1 MEDRKRYQF
10 TQDEV
15 IGSDGRRRSS
25 GCSRERCLWILFALL
40 LIGAVVGVSVYF
52 TQNYTHNDDVPNA
65 PERQVGTKGTTSVSI
80 VTGSTKQTQTKPST
94 TTSPQSTASY
104 TRTELLQ
111 RIDCI
116 PEAKGNVTIATREL
130 CDKRFCFYE
139 DTGEDGIPVCYF
151 NPDIGYKVVGV
162 TNTAVGFRVDLEQK
176 MDGPFGN
183 DIERVVFEVHMLGNN
198 IIRFQVRYFLHILFF
213 TYWYTCLFIGNFIL
227 TWYNN

>member
-15 IGSDGRRRSS
+15 IGPDGKQRST
-25 GCSRERCLWILFALL
+25 GCTRERCLWILIALL

-52 TQNYTHNDDVPNA
+52 TQNYTHNDDVPDA
-65 PERQVGTKGTTSVSI
+65 PERQAGTKGTTSVSI
-80 VTGSTKQTQTKPST
+80 VTGSGDSGSTKQMETTKPST
-94 TTSPQSTASY
+94 TTSPQSTTSY

-116 PEAKGNVTIATREL
+116 PEAEGNVTIATREL
-130 CDKRFCFYE
+130 CDKRFCFYD

-151 NPDIGYKVVGV
+151 NPDIGYKVVGI
-162 TNTAVGFRVDLEQK
+162 TNTALGFRVDLEQK

-183 DIERVVFEVHMLGNN
+183 DIEKVVFEVHMLGNN
-198 IIRFQVRYFLHILFF
+198 IIRFQVRYCLLILFF
-213 TYWYTCLFIGNFIL
+213 TYWYFCKCQQL
-227 TWYNN
+227 Y